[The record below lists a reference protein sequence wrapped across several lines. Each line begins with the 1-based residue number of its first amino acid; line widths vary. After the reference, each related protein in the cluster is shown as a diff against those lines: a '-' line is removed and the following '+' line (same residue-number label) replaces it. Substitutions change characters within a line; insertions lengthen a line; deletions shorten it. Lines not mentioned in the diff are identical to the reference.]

1 MPSSKTVTGTSV
13 TGRDVHWE
21 VRGYVDIE
29 WAYDIAAASPI
40 NMRNIDI
47 ERIRDSLG
55 ALDYRIANLEPE
67 PLGQRFTGTFQPPV
81 QLRSQYGITDINLAV
96 EYLGTNLQIVMEVEK
111 TSLFKFDR
119 EVKLVFDLAQFR
131 SAPPSHLVEFLR
143 TKIDE
148 LMDRKAA
155 T

>member
-1 MPSSKTVTGTSV
+1 MAIWLV
-13 TGRDVHWE
+13 
-21 VRGYVDIE
+21 I
-29 WAYDIAAASPI
+29 SPI
-40 NMRNIDI
+40 ELSILRLPS
-47 ERIRDSLG
+47 RGQARCQLLG
-55 ALDYRIANLEPE
+55 GGRHETPE

-119 EVKLVFDLAQFR
+119 EVKLIFDLAQFR
-131 SAPPSHLVEFLR
+131 AAPPSHLVEFLR

-148 LMDRKAA
+148 LMDRKPAS
-155 T
+155 

>member
-1 MPSSKTVTGTSV
+1 MTAQTT
-13 TGRDVHWE
+13 
-21 VRGYVDIE
+21 
-29 WAYDIAAASPI
+29 AAAWD
-40 NMRNIDI
+40 RVEFEAKLR
-47 ERIRDSLG
+47 ERLPQI
-55 ALDYRIANLEPE
+55 YE
-67 PLGQRFTGTFQPPV
+67 
-81 QLRSQYGITDINLAV
+81 LAV

-119 EVKLVFDLAQFR
+119 EVKLIFDLAQFR